1 MENLDEINECVKD
14 LQAEIASLNQQ
25 TAGSEEEKEA
35 LKDLRDGFLEGAR
48 LVQSRL
54 DLYND
59 RRWR

>member
-14 LQAEIASLNQQ
+14 LQAEIANLSQA
-25 TAGSEEEKEA
+25 AGSEEEKET